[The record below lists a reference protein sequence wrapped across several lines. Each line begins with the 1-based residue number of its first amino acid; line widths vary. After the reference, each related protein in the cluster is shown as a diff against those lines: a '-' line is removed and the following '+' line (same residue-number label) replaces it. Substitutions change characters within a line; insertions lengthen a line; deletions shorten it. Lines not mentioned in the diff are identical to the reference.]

1 MSFGIRTAKEWKILI
16 FKMCIRDRYRR
27 RTEEAAEI
35 SSCTEKQAQELERDV
50 EKLKKTQYMTER
62 IGLEYDGIVSGIT
75 DFGIYVE
82 LENTVEGM
90 AFLKELHRPYTLG
103 EKVRIRVMDARP
115 AERQIDFKILE
126 DS

>member
-1 MSFGIRTAKEWKILI
+1 
-16 FKMCIRDRYRR
+16 
-27 RTEEAAEI
+27 
-35 SSCTEKQAQELERDV
+35 
-50 EKLKKTQYMTER
+50 MTER

-90 AFLKELHRPYTLG
+90 AFLKELRRPYTLG

-115 AERQIDFKILE
+115 AERQIDFRILE